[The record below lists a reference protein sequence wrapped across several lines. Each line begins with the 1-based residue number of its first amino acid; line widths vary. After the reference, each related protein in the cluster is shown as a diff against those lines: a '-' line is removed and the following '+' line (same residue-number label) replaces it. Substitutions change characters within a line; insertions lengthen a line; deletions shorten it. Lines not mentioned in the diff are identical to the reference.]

1 MTTPTP
7 VPPAVQDL
15 LSVFA
20 TPGDASRLDSLRQA
34 PTPAV
39 KYMIAMTP
47 RSGSSYL
54 CDVLVNTKRLGSPSE
69 YLAQTSVSG
78 NHVRAIATDSP
89 DEYIE
94 LMLRRGR
101 SANGVSGFKVSWF
114 QFKNFTAVMRSPQ
127 VFTQYKIIYL
137 TRRNLAA
144 QAVSLYRMTSTR
156 VSHTRI
162 EHSAAQLEALD
173 ALPYDYDKIK
183 FWHKHLQVQEQGWQ
197 AYFAQHGIYPLC
209 ITYEDIDEDVAAVC
223 RRIATYLGR
232 PKAAA
237 SVPTESVF
245 RKLAGR
251 TSVEWATQF
260 ELDWDTEQRAT
271 RATDGI
277 AP

>member
-1 MTTPTP
+1 MTSTP
-7 VPPAVQDL
+7 VPPPVQEL
-15 LSVFA
+15 LNVFA
-20 TPGDASRLDSLRQA
+20 TPGDTSRLDTLRQA

-54 CDVLVNTKRLGSPSE
+54 CDVLGQTQRLGSPGE
-69 YLAQTSVSG
+69 FLAPNSVGS
-78 NHVRAIATDSP
+78 HHARTAATDSP
-89 DEYIE
+89 DEYVE

-127 VFTQYKIIYL
+127 VFTQYKIIHL
-137 TRRNLAA
+137 TRRHLAA

-156 VSHTRI
+156 VSHTNI
-162 EHSAAQLEALD
+162 AHSDTQLEALE

-183 FWHKHLQVQEQGWQ
+183 SWHKHLQVQEQGWQ

-209 ITYEDIDEDVAAVC
+209 ITYEDIDADVAAVC
-223 RRIATYLGR
+223 RRIAAYLGR

-237 SVPTESVF
+237 SVSTESVF

-251 TSVEWATQF
+251 TSVEWAARF